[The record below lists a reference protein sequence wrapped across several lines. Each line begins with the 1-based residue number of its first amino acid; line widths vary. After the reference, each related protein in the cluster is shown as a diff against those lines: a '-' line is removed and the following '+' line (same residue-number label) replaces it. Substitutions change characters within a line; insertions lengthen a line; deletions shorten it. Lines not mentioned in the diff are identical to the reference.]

1 MPFSVFSM
9 IFLFM
14 FRIFDKSF
22 VVKLCF
28 MRSFFYKNP
37 NGLVSASL
45 VFEPSFVMRISCWG
59 LKFVFMI
66 STPCFD

>member
-28 MRSFFYKNP
+28 RRSFSNKNP
-37 NGLVSASL
+37 NGLVSVSL
-45 VFEPSFVMRISCWG
+45 VFKPSVVMWIVRCS
-59 LKFVFMI
+59 LKFAFMI
-66 STPCFD
+66 SYSLF